1 MAVIS
6 SSLVL
11 SVKYR
16 WDEGRLLLNRQ
27 NLLTMTKVICPKFAE
42 IIWSP
47 GPIKNECLAIV
58 KQISTA
64 ENFITYGEE
73 WHIVSSY

>member
-1 MAVIS
+1 
-6 SSLVL
+6 
-11 SVKYR
+11 
-16 WDEGRLLLNRQ
+16 
-27 NLLTMTKVICPKFAE
+27 MTKVICPKFAE